1 MSEHTRNP
9 ACGDCGRRWAARASA
24 ERRRFTY
31 GKFIGLLRLDIDSLA
46 RGAVIDRAP
55 CELSNRYYLNIIVTI
70 VRLCYIYRTSVA
82 VRHSARASP
91 ASLVRVRGLT
101 LASIELG
108 IGD

>member
-55 CELSNRYYLNIIVTI
+55 CELSNRYYS
-70 VRLCYIYRTSVA
+70 Y
-82 VRHSARASP
+82 
-91 ASLVRVRGLT
+91 
-101 LASIELG
+101 
-108 IGD
+108 